1 MARTKASKLRMRS
14 NNVAGHLSS
23 VDDAIS
29 LLDTLL
35 LLSALQLA
43 FSITAMQSIEHGDL
57 VDADKRYIMT
67 LCASNPEHSKKCD
80 FLEGSVEEFPWIDMI
95 SFRYMRNS
103 FTAITF
109 NLVALSIGISAYIS
123 LSYSD
128 CREDPTFFA
137 FWWRVWRFVIFAG
150 YVVFAAGLH
159 AFFSQNHSFVDAVYP
174 HYANPPVYNTT
185 AGEIEESKG
194 WHLQSEANKLA
205 NTSKICF
212 WVVYSVGFAIHLM
225 QLGYVHL
232 TADAANRNSVDGTG
246 EAMKNDQVLSPSP
259 NELCG
264 AADQVTLRELVDF
277 YERKLLT
284 EEEFKVAKMKLLGMD
299 VLSVVRDAHRYGV

>member
-1 MARTKASKLRMRS
+1 MRS

-43 FSITAMQSIEHGDL
+43 FAITAMQSIEHGEL
-57 VDADKRYIMT
+57 VDADKRYIRT
-67 LCASNPEHSKKCD
+67 VCALSPPNSKNCN
-80 FLEGSVEEFPWIDMI
+80 FLEGSVEEFAWIDMI
-95 SFRYMRNS
+95 SFRYMTNS
-103 FTAITF
+103 FKAVTL

-123 LSYSD
+123 LNYSD
-128 CREDPTFFA
+128 CREDPKFLA
-137 FWWRVWRFVIFAG
+137 FWWRVWRFVIFFG
-150 YVVFAAGLH
+150 YVVFAAGIH
-159 AFFSQNHSFVDAVYP
+159 SFFTQNHNFVDAVYP

-194 WHLQSEANKLA
+194 WHLQSEAWRLA
-205 NTSKICF
+205 HISKICF
-212 WVVYSVGFAIHLM
+212 WVVFSVGFVTHLLM
-225 QLGYVHL
+225 HFGFKHNAVE
-232 TADAANRNSVDGTG
+232 GTG
-246 EAMKNDQVLSPSP
+246 EAMKNDHVLSPSP

-299 VLSVVRDAHRYGV
+299 VLSEVRETHLEVVGDIAGEAPEE

>member
-1 MARTKASKLRMRS
+1 MRS

-194 WHLQSEANKLA
+194 WHLQTEAMRLA
-205 NTSKICF
+205 KTAKTWF
-212 WVVYSVGFAIHLM
+212 RVVFYVGAVIHLLM
-225 QLGYVHL
+225 EIGYRFK
-232 TADAANRNSVDGTG
+232 RNAVEDTG
-246 EAMKNDQVLSPSP
+246 EAMKNDHVLPSSPT
-259 NELCG
+259 ELWG
-264 AADQVTLRELVDF
+264 ADDKVTLREIVDF